1 MPNDGT
7 LTCTESTTTFVIDT
21 PAAPTKH
28 PEKVA
33 DLKHASAAKPTV
45 APKPAADIQSNSDG
59 ACDSCLL
66 DGEPAIHFAPETARS
81 GQTECQCSFEPK
93 PIPELVFIIP
103 LTKLSILVSVKA
115 ESSGNMSDS
124 ETCMVKTFCKLIG
137 VATKMA
143 NHPVTALSLVVKRT
157 ARGERDKLCQFPKSS
172 KKSETQNPAVS
183 KDIAKDFIAYS
194 YGVFHS
200 SKDQKD
206 KAAQPETEN
215 KLSTSMLECINQHI
229 KNLEEGVKNA
239 AEEETMI
246 AEFSKPPSCWP
257 TRRPNPRRRSASSR
271 SL

>member
-28 PEKVA
+28 PEKNQETLEKVNEA
-33 DLKHASAAKPTV
+33 YLNLQNPNARS
-45 APKPAADIQSNSDG
+45 QSNSDG

-103 LTKLSILVSVKA
+103 LTKLGILVSVKA

-157 ARGERDKLCQFPKSS
+157 ARGERDKFPKSS

-206 KAAQPETEN
+206 KVPH
-215 KLSTSMLECINQHI
+215 KLIDLHAHE
-229 KNLEEGVKNA
+229 
-239 AEEETMI
+239 
-246 AEFSKPPSCWP
+246 
-257 TRRPNPRRRSASSR
+257 ASSAGR
-271 SL
+271 PGSPA

>member
-28 PEKVA
+28 PEKNQETLEKVNEA
-33 DLKHASAAKPTV
+33 YLNLQNPNARS
-45 APKPAADIQSNSDG
+45 QSNSDG

-81 GQTECQCSFEPK
+81 GQTECQ
-93 PIPELVFIIP
+93 
-103 LTKLSILVSVKA
+103 LTKLGILVSVKA

>member
-1 MPNDGT
+1 MLLPQSP
-7 LTCTESTTTFVIDT
+7 LSPRSLRQTCMAHESYDVLGVSEDATPEDIVAQFKTKPRSHGPTNYRT
-21 PAAPTKH
+21 RRLSRRSTKRTSTCKTRMPAAK
-28 PEKVA
+28 
-33 DLKHASAAKPTV
+33 
-45 APKPAADIQSNSDG
+45 
-59 ACDSCLL
+59 
-66 DGEPAIHFAPETARS
+66 AIRMARV
-81 GQTECQCSFEPK
+81 TRVCWTCSFEPK

-103 LTKLSILVSVKA
+103 LTKLGILVSVKA

-206 KAAQPETEN
+206 KVPH
-215 KLSTSMLECINQHI
+215 KLIDLHAHE
-229 KNLEEGVKNA
+229 
-239 AEEETMI
+239 
-246 AEFSKPPSCWP
+246 
-257 TRRPNPRRRSASSR
+257 ASSAGR
-271 SL
+271 PGSPA

>member
-1 MPNDGT
+1 
-7 LTCTESTTTFVIDT
+7 
-21 PAAPTKH
+21 
-28 PEKVA
+28 
-33 DLKHASAAKPTV
+33 
-45 APKPAADIQSNSDG
+45 
-59 ACDSCLL
+59 
-66 DGEPAIHFAPETARS
+66 
-81 GQTECQCSFEPK
+81 
-93 PIPELVFIIP
+93 
-103 LTKLSILVSVKA
+103 
-115 ESSGNMSDS
+115 MSDS

-157 ARGERDKLCQFPKSS
+157 ARGERDKVLQTFLS

-246 AEFSKPPSCWP
+246 AEFSKPPS
-257 TRRPNPRRRSASSR
+257 
-271 SL
+271 